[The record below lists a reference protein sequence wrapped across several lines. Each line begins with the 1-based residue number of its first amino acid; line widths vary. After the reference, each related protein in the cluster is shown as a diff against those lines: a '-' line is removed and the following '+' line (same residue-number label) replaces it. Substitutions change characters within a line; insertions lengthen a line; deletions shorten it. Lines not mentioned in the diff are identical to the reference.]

1 MNLNE
6 IYKKEKII
14 NSHFRRKYNYDNE
27 EIFNKQVLELLCEL
41 SEFAYETKCFKY
53 WKNEKQS
60 SPDITIPE
68 FADCL
73 MITLCFCD
81 LANIDEINAYLE
93 NVKQDC
99 LLIDLASNPGGIDKK
114 AAKEIPVFLENTINY
129 LEVMLAAN
137 PEVVG
142 YLRSIKIPQIDWQKT
157 IQDIFGFLQNGMGN
171 VLTSTFS
178 VASNIASGAVNFFIA
193 FPEGKIG
200 EPI

>member
-14 NSHFRRKYNYDNE
+14 NAHFREKYDYESE

-81 LANIDEINAYLE
+81 LANIDEIKIE
-93 NVKQDC
+93 NIDEKDMVK
-99 LLIDLASNPGGIDKK
+99 LFIETNI
-114 AAKEIPVFLENTINY
+114 
-129 LEVMLAAN
+129 
-137 PEVVG
+137 
-142 YLRSIKIPQIDWQKT
+142 
-157 IQDIFGFLQNGMGN
+157 
-171 VLTSTFS
+171 
-178 VASNIASGAVNFFIA
+178 IASSLTMNL
-193 FPEGKIG
+193 EKEKLLKILSNLLAISNLLNYSDDDLNNYCI
-200 EPI
+200 EKMNKTLKMISE

>member
-14 NSHFRRKYNYDNE
+14 NAHFREKYDYESE

-81 LANIDEINAYLE
+81 LADIDEIKIENIDEKDM
-93 NVKQDC
+93 VK
-99 LLIDLASNPGGIDKK
+99 LFIETNI
-114 AAKEIPVFLENTINY
+114 
-129 LEVMLAAN
+129 
-137 PEVVG
+137 
-142 YLRSIKIPQIDWQKT
+142 
-157 IQDIFGFLQNGMGN
+157 
-171 VLTSTFS
+171 
-178 VASNIASGAVNFFIA
+178 IASSLTMNL
-193 FPEGKIG
+193 EKEKLLKILSNLLAISNLLNYG
-200 EPI
+200 DDDINNYCLEKMNKTLNMISE

>member
-6 IYKKEKII
+6 IYKKEKKI
-14 NSHFRRKYNYDNE
+14 NAHFREKYDYESE

-81 LANIDEINAYLE
+81 LANIDEIKIE
-93 NVKQDC
+93 NIDEKDMVK
-99 LLIDLASNPGGIDKK
+99 LFIETNI
-114 AAKEIPVFLENTINY
+114 
-129 LEVMLAAN
+129 
-137 PEVVG
+137 
-142 YLRSIKIPQIDWQKT
+142 
-157 IQDIFGFLQNGMGN
+157 
-171 VLTSTFS
+171 
-178 VASNIASGAVNFFIA
+178 IASSLTMNL
-193 FPEGKIG
+193 EKEKLLKILSNLLAISNLLNYSDDDLNNYCI
-200 EPI
+200 EKMNKTLNMISK

>member
-1 MNLNE
+1 MDIDE

-14 NSHFRRKYNYDNE
+14 NAYFRKKYNYESE

-81 LANIDEINAYLE
+81 LANINELKIDNIEEKDI
-93 NVKQDC
+93 VK
-99 LLIDLASNPGGIDKK
+99 LFIEANKIASS
-114 AAKEIPVFLENTINY
+114 LTINLDKEKLLKILSY
-129 LEVMLAAN
+129 LIALSKLLNYSDTELN
-137 PEVVG
+137 D
-142 YLRSIKIPQIDWQKT
+142 YCIKKMDNTLKMISEQK
-157 IQDIFGFLQNGMGN
+157 
-171 VLTSTFS
+171 
-178 VASNIASGAVNFFIA
+178 
-193 FPEGKIG
+193 
-200 EPI
+200 

>member
-14 NSHFRRKYNYDNE
+14 NAHFREKYDYESE

-81 LANIDEINAYLE
+81 LANIDEIKIE
-93 NVKQDC
+93 NIDEKDMVK
-99 LLIDLASNPGGIDKK
+99 LFIETNI
-114 AAKEIPVFLENTINY
+114 
-129 LEVMLAAN
+129 
-137 PEVVG
+137 
-142 YLRSIKIPQIDWQKT
+142 
-157 IQDIFGFLQNGMGN
+157 
-171 VLTSTFS
+171 
-178 VASNIASGAVNFFIA
+178 IASSLTMNL
-193 FPEGKIG
+193 EKEKLLKILSNLLAISSLLNYSDDDLNNYCL
-200 EPI
+200 EKMNKTLNMISE